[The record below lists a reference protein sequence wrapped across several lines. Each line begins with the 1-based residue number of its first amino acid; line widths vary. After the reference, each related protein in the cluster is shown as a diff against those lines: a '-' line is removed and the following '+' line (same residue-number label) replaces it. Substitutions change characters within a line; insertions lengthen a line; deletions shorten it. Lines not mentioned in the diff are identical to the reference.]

1 MLLLLSVHW
10 PLALVTQEVAPVVP
24 VHAPLTV
31 AFDTGAWA
39 EPCTVMVTRA
49 CRWPPPTAA
58 ATRSGSPRGI
68 VPGTGVGV
76 LGAGKGVF
84 VGVGGTGV
92 LVGVA
97 VGGGGPPQR
106 GKRNVPTRVGH
117 EALLV
122 TWGYSVVYQKVQSS

>member
-10 PLALVTQEVAPVVP
+10 PLAFVTQEVAPVVP

-39 EPCTVMVTRA
+39 ESCTVMVTRA
-49 CRWPPPTAA
+49 CQLPPPTLT
-58 ATRSGSPRGI
+58 ATPSRSPMCI

-76 LGAGKGVF
+76 LVAGKGVF

-97 VGGGGPPQR
+97 VGGGGPPQP
-106 GKRNVPTRVGH
+106 GKRNVP
-117 EALLV
+117 
-122 TWGYSVVYQKVQSS
+122 